1 MNYGIFNIKN
11 LFMKINNNP
20 EYVGKYCL
28 GEECG
33 FCIFLTKKPPLIQ
46 RKSMKL
52 LLGFKWY
59 DNE

>member
-1 MNYGIFNIKN
+1 
-11 LFMKINNNP
+11 MKINNNP